1 MRPIAIVWVTLTAFF
16 GLSLGTVSAQAEEL
30 HFANWSESIAEDT
43 IADFEAAT
51 GIKVH
56 YFEFDD
62 IEELE
67 EVWLK
72 EGRRFDII
80 VPGSDNIPKYI
91 AAGQLQKLDRNRIDN
106 WSQNDPKFMQRLALF
121 DPQNEYAIPYL
132 WGTVGIG
139 YNVQAVEKAFGGAL
153 PEDSWNL
160 LFDPENLGKLDHCN
174 ATLMRSP
181 EEIFDVALKYLGK
194 DPNSMST
201 AHQYMVAN
209 LLSKV
214 RLHIT
219 DFDSGE
225 YVEDLASGKRCI
237 AHAWSGDVLVA
248 QQMAKE
254 AGNTFDI
261 RYIMPREGFPLWID
275 VVSMPANAQ
284 NTDAAYQF
292 LNYLMQP
299 SVIANISNETQYA
312 NANMAAQEL
321 VAPELLNNPI
331 VYPGPDEIERTWI
344 PAATKSQVLALRHKL
359 WQRIIEREG
368 L

>member
-1 MRPIAIVWVTLTAFF
+1 MRPLFKLLVILATAIGF
-16 GLSLGTVSAQAEEL
+16 GVQAQAREL

-43 IADFEAAT
+43 IANFEAAS

-72 EGRRFDII
+72 EGRQFDVI

-91 AAGQLQKLDRNRIDN
+91 AAGQLQKLDRSRIVN
-106 WSQNDPKFMQRLALF
+106 WEQNDPEFMQRLALF
-121 DPQNEYAIPYL
+121 DPANEYAFPYL

-139 YNVQAVEKAFGGAL
+139 YNVQAVRKAFGGVL
-153 PEDSWNL
+153 PEDSWDL
-160 LFDPENLGKLDHCN
+160 LFEPENLGKLDHCN

-194 DPNSMST
+194 DPNSMSM
-201 AHQYMVAN
+201 AHQFMVAN

-214 RLHIT
+214 RLHVT

-248 QQMAKE
+248 QQMAEE
-254 AGNTFDI
+254 AGKPFDI
-261 RYIMPREGFPLWID
+261 RYVMPKEGFPLWID
-275 VVSMPANAQ
+275 VVSMPTNAP
-284 NTDAAYQF
+284 NVDAAYEF
-292 LNYLMQP
+292 LNYLMRP
-299 SVIANISNETQYA
+299 DVIANISNETQYA
-312 NANMAAQEL
+312 NANMDAQDL
-321 VAPELLNNPI
+321 VDPALRDNPI
-331 VYPGPDEIERTWI
+331 VYPSPDLLERTWI
-344 PAATKSQVLALRHKL
+344 PAATKSRILALRHKL
-359 WQRIIEREG
+359 WQRIIEREDI
-368 L
+368 

>member
-1 MRPIAIVWVTLTAFF
+1 MHPVTHFL
-16 GLSLGTVSAQAEEL
+16 LSVCLLAMLSQHAQAEEL
-30 HFANWSESIAEDT
+30 YFANWSEYIAEST

-67 EVWLK
+67 EVWLE
-72 EGRRFDII
+72 EGRHFDII

-106 WSQNDPKFMQRLALF
+106 WSQNDPKFMQRLQQF
-121 DPQNEYAIPYL
+121 DPDNAYAFPYL

-139 YNVQAVEKAFGGAL
+139 YNVQAVEKAFGGAM
-153 PEDSWNL
+153 PEDSWSL

-194 DPNSMST
+194 EPNSMSV

-214 RLHIT
+214 RLHVT

-237 AHAWSGDVLVA
+237 AHGWSGDVLEA
-248 QQMAKE
+248 QQEAQE
-254 AGNTFDI
+254 AGKPFEI
-261 RYIMPREGFPLWID
+261 RYIMPKEGFPLWMD
-275 VVSMPANAQ
+275 VVAMPSNAE
-284 NTDAAYQF
+284 NVDAAYQF
-292 LNYLMQP
+292 INYLMQP
-299 SVIANISNETQYA
+299 SVIATISNETQYA
-312 NANMAAQEL
+312 NANLAAQDL
-321 VAPELLNNPI
+321 VDPELRSNPI
-331 VYPGPDEIERTWI
+331 VYPRPEDIQRTWV
-344 PAATKSQVLALRHKL
+344 ASATPSRVLSLRQKL
-359 WQRIIEREG
+359 WQRIIEREA